1 MAAAREA
8 IEKSG
13 RPASAI
19 AAIGITNQRETAIVW
34 DRATGR
40 PIHNAIVWQDR
51 RTAPLCRELVA
62 EGLDEHVRATTGLL
76 IDAYF
81 SATKLKWLLDNVPGA
96 RSPGEAGRA
105 RLRHRRQLPP
115 LAADRGRVHATDASN
130 ACRTMLFDITRQDWD
145 DRLLERLDIPRAML
159 PEVRDNS
166 GRFGET
172 EPISL
177 LGAAIPITG
186 MAGDQ
191 QAATFGQACF
201 QPGMLKST
209 YGTGCFALLNTGER
223 LVPSKNRLLST
234 IAWRLDGKPT
244 YAIEGSIFIA
254 GAAVQWVRDG
264 LRAIAHAAESEALAR
279 TVPDCGGVYLV
290 PAFTGLGAPWW
301 DPDARGAI
309 LGITRD
315 STGAHIVRAA
325 LEAVCL
331 PDRRP
336 DDRDEGRHPG
346 RRCRRL
352 PRGAPGRWRHG
363 RQRLG
368 LPVPRRHPRLP
379 GRAPGGARDHG
390 IGRRLSRRARHR
402 LLSLARRD
410 QPKLAGRWPLHALDA
425 GRDPRRP
432 PRRLGRGRGGCASAN
447 QRAGEPPGGRR
458 AEIVTLVQRQ
468 GFVTIEALA
477 QQFEVTPQT
486 IRRDINELAEEG
498 VLQRHHGGAALP
510 SSVQNI
516 AYSSRQ
522 VLHLEAKQRIARA
535 VARSVPDNASLS
547 INIGTTN
554 EEIAKALMRHE
565 GLSVITNNLNVAN
578 IMAANEASR

>member
-1 MAAAREA
+1 MAADLVLALDQGTTSSRAILFDAAGTPVATGQRELQQFYPADGWVEHDPEHLWADTMAAARDA
-8 IEKSG
+8 IEGSG

-19 AAIGITNQRETAIVW
+19 AAIGITNQRETALVW

-51 RTAPLCRELVA
+51 RTAPLCRELVG
-62 EGLDEHVRATTGLL
+62 EGLDDHVRATTGLL

-96 RSPGEAGRA
+96 RDRA
-105 RLRHRRQLPP
+105 RRGE
-115 LAADRGRVHATDASN
+115 LACGTVDSFLLWRLTGGRVHATDASN

-172 EPISL
+172 EPSL

-315 STGAHIVRAA
+315 TTGAHIVRAA
-325 LEAVCL
+325 LEAVCYQTADL
-331 PDRRP
+331 MTAMKDDIQAADAGVFPEALRVDGGMVANDWVCQYLADILDCPVERP
-336 DDRDEGRHPG
+336 AVLETTA
-346 RRCRRL
+346 L
-352 PRGAPGRWRHG
+352 GA
-363 RQRLG
+363 
-368 LPVPRRHPRLP
+368 
-379 GRAPGGARDHG
+379 AY
-390 IGRRLSRRARHR
+390 
-402 LLSLARRD
+402 
-410 QPKLAGRWPLHALDA
+410 LAGLAIGFYPSLDA
-425 GRDPRRP
+425 ISRSWRADGRFMPSMPAATRDA
-432 PRRLGRGRGGCASAN
+432 RLTGW
-447 QRAGEPPGGRR
+447 
-458 AEIVTLVQRQ
+458 
-468 GFVTIEALA
+468 
-477 QQFEVTPQT
+477 
-486 IRRDINELAEEG
+486 
-498 VLQRHHGGAALP
+498 
-510 SSVQNI
+510 
-516 AYSSRQ
+516 
-522 VLHLEAKQRIARA
+522 AKA
-535 VARSVPDNASLS
+535 VAR
-547 INIGTTN
+547 IRTN
-554 EEIAKALMRHE
+554 GR
-565 GLSVITNNLNVAN
+565 
-578 IMAANEASR
+578 

>member
-1 MAAAREA
+1 MAADLVLALDQGTTSSRAILFDAAGKPVASGQRELQQFYPADGWVEHDPEHIWADTMAAAREA
-8 IEKSG
+8 IEGSG

-51 RTAPLCRELVA
+51 RTAPLCRDLVA

-96 RSPGEAGRA
+96 RERA
-105 RLRHRRQLPP
+105 RRGE
-115 LAADRGRVHATDASN
+115 LACGTVDSFLLWRLTGGRVHATDASN

-172 EPISL
+172 EPSL

-315 STGAHIVRAA
+315 TTGAHIVRAA
-325 LEAVCL
+325 LEAVCYQTADL
-331 PDRRP
+331 MTAMKDDIQAADAGVFPEALRVDGGMVANDWVCQYLADILDCPVERP
-336 DDRDEGRHPG
+336 AVLETTA
-346 RRCRRL
+346 L
-352 PRGAPGRWRHG
+352 GA
-363 RQRLG
+363 
-368 LPVPRRHPRLP
+368 
-379 GRAPGGARDHG
+379 AY
-390 IGRRLSRRARHR
+390 
-402 LLSLARRD
+402 
-410 QPKLAGRWPLHALDA
+410 LAGLAIGFYPSLDA
-425 GRDPRRP
+425 ISRSWRADGRFTPSMPAATRDA
-432 PRRLGRGRGGCASAN
+432 RL
-447 QRAGEPPGGRR
+447 AGW
-458 AEIVTLVQRQ
+458 AE
-468 GFVTIEALA
+468 
-477 QQFEVTPQT
+477 
-486 IRRDINELAEEG
+486 
-498 VLQRHHGGAALP
+498 
-510 SSVQNI
+510 
-516 AYSSRQ
+516 
-522 VLHLEAKQRIARA
+522 A
-535 VARSVPDNASLS
+535 VAR
-547 INIGTTN
+547 IRTN
-554 EEIAKALMRHE
+554 GR
-565 GLSVITNNLNVAN
+565 
-578 IMAANEASR
+578 

>member
-1 MAAAREA
+1 MAADLVLALDQGTTSSRAILFDAAGTPVATGQRELQQFYPADGWVEHDPEHIWADTMAAAREA
-8 IEKSG
+8 IEGSG

-19 AAIGITNQRETAIVW
+19 AAIGITNQRETAVVW

-51 RTAPLCRELVA
+51 RTAPLCRDLVA
-62 EGLDEHVRATTGLL
+62 EGLDDHVRATTGLL

-96 RSPGEAGRA
+96 RDRA
-105 RLRHRRQLPP
+105 RRGE
-115 LAADRGRVHATDASN
+115 LACGTVDSFLLWRLTGGRVHATDASN

-172 EPISL
+172 EPSL

-315 STGAHIVRAA
+315 TTGAHIVRAA
-325 LEAVCL
+325 LEAVCYQTADL
-331 PDRRP
+331 MTAMKDDIQAADAGVFPEALRVDGGMVANDWVCQYLADILDCPVERP
-336 DDRDEGRHPG
+336 AVLETTA
-346 RRCRRL
+346 L
-352 PRGAPGRWRHG
+352 GA
-363 RQRLG
+363 
-368 LPVPRRHPRLP
+368 
-379 GRAPGGARDHG
+379 AY
-390 IGRRLSRRARHR
+390 
-402 LLSLARRD
+402 
-410 QPKLAGRWPLHALDA
+410 LAGLAIGFYPSLDA
-425 GRDPRRP
+425 ISRSWRADGRFTPSMPAATRDA
-432 PRRLGRGRGGCASAN
+432 RLTGW
-447 QRAGEPPGGRR
+447 
-458 AEIVTLVQRQ
+458 
-468 GFVTIEALA
+468 
-477 QQFEVTPQT
+477 
-486 IRRDINELAEEG
+486 
-498 VLQRHHGGAALP
+498 
-510 SSVQNI
+510 
-516 AYSSRQ
+516 
-522 VLHLEAKQRIARA
+522 AKA
-535 VARSVPDNASLS
+535 VAR
-547 INIGTTN
+547 IRTN
-554 EEIAKALMRHE
+554 GR
-565 GLSVITNNLNVAN
+565 
-578 IMAANEASR
+578 